1 MAEQANKDTQFESN
15 PNAISRTFLAL
26 KFRNYRFLWL
36 GEMGHAGGL
45 WLEMIARPLLVIDLV
60 VDARAAA
67 LHLGLVIAA
76 RTVPSVVLGLI
87 AGVIVD
93 TFDRKK
99 VLLSA
104 KGVAFVGAF
113 LFSTIILLDHVLLWH
128 VYVFSIVRGASM
140 AFDQPARRALIP
152 NILPDHLVTNGLAL
166 STGTVQVMRILGAA
180 GAGLLT
186 AFFGIGIAFM
196 VSAVLYGFAFISTA
210 YISLPKINLEPY
222 KGVAS
227 MSKNLVAGL
236 QFAWGNTAIRS
247 VMLLSFVYFLF
258 ALSFMS
264 VFAPLFAKQ
273 VLGFGDEGFGYMMAI
288 SGVGGVCGSLVVASV
303 SPDRRRGLILILSFI
318 AFGFTLV
325 LFSLSTFAWVIL
337 VYPIIALLGFGQ
349 SSIMPLLTAVLLQSA
364 PENMRG
370 RVMSLMSLDRAMMS
384 VGGII
389 AGFLAALAG
398 PQIAQI
404 VCGLACVGAASIFLL
419 YKPIRGLD

>member
-1 MAEQANKDTQFESN
+1 MAEKSGEITDSESG
-15 PNAISRTFLAL
+15 ASRISRTFLAL
-26 KFRNYRFLWL
+26 QFRNYRFLWL

-45 WLEMIARPLLVIDLV
+45 WLEMIARPLLVLDLV
-60 VDARAAA
+60 VDVRAAA
-67 LHLGLVIAA
+67 VHLGLVIAA
-76 RTVPSVVLGLI
+76 RTIPSVVLGLV
-87 AGVIVD
+87 AGVVVD

-104 KGVAFVGAF
+104 KGVAFFGAF
-113 LFSTIILLDHVLLWH
+113 LFSAIILFDQVVLWH
-128 VYVFSIVRGASM
+128 VYMFSIIRGASM

-152 NILPDHLVTNGLAL
+152 NILPNHLVTNGLAL

-186 AFFGIGIAFM
+186 AFFGVGIVFM
-196 VSAVLYGFAFISTA
+196 VSAILYGTAFAFTA
-210 YISLPKINLEPY
+210 YIQLPKIQLEAY
-222 KGVAS
+222 RGLGS
-227 MSKNLVAGL
+227 MTRNLVLGL
-236 QFAWGNTAIRS
+236 QFAWQNTAIRS

-273 VLGFGDEGFGYMMAI
+273 ILGLGDEGFGYMMAV
-288 SGVGGVCGSLVVASV
+288 SGIGGICGSLVVASL
-303 SPDRRRGLILILSFI
+303 SPNRNRGIILTMGFI
-318 AFGFTLV
+318 AFGVTLV
-325 LFSLSTFAWVIL
+325 LFSASTYVWVLL

-364 PENMRG
+364 PEHMRG

-404 VCGLACVGAASIFLL
+404 ICGLACVGVASGFLL
-419 YKPIRGLD
+419 YRPVRVLD

>member
-1 MAEQANKDTQFESN
+1 MTEKQTEST

-26 KFRNYRFLWL
+26 QFRNYRFLWL

-45 WLEMIARPLLVIDLV
+45 WLEMVARPLLVIDLV
-60 VDARAAA
+60 SDARAAA

-87 AGVIVD
+87 AGVVVD

-99 VLLSA
+99 VLLCA
-104 KGVAFVGAF
+104 KGVAFVGAL
-113 LFSTIILLDHVLLWH
+113 LFSLIILSDQVLLWH
-128 VYVFSIVRGASM
+128 VYAFSILRGASM
-140 AFDQPARRALIP
+140 AFDQPARRALVP
-152 NILPDHLVTNGLAL
+152 NILPNHLVTNGLAL

-186 AFFGIGIAFM
+186 AFFGIGVAFM
-196 VSAVLYGFAFISTA
+196 VSAILYGFAFVFTA
-210 YISLPKINLEPY
+210 YIHLPRIDLETY
-222 KGVAS
+222 KGVGS
-227 MSKNLVAGL
+227 MTRNLVAGL
-236 QFAWGNTAIRS
+236 QFAWQNTAIRS

-258 ALSFMS
+258 ALSFMQ

-288 SGVGGVCGSLVVASV
+288 SGVGGICGSLVIASL
-303 SPDRRRGLILILSFI
+303 SPSRRRGMILIVSFI
-318 AFGFTLV
+318 TFGFTLV
-325 LFSLSTFAWVIL
+325 LFSLSTYVWVLL

-389 AGFLAALAG
+389 AGFLAALTG
-398 PQIAQI
+398 PQAAQI
-404 VCGLACVGAASIFLL
+404 VCGLACVGVASIFLL
-419 YKPIRGLD
+419 YKPVTNLD